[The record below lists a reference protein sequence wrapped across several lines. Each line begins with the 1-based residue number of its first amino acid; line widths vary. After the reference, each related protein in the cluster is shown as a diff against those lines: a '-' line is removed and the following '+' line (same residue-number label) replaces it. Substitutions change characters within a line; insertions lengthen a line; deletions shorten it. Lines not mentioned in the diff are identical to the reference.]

1 MKRLNFVALALGI
14 WFFKV
19 YVLNINLRMA
29 ISKIVY
35 NRGDTNLTHLF
46 TINIVR

>member
-1 MKRLNFVALALGI
+1 MKRLDFVALALGI

-19 YVLNINLRMA
+19 YDLNNNVRIT
-29 ISKIVY
+29 ISKVVY